1 MPSGPQ
7 GLARVAIGALV
18 YMVLMLISSYLPE
31 YNINSIVAAVLII
44 TLSQLIYRG
53 GRHAIF
59 LSAVIYILFVIAS
72 ELIVFFSVNL
82 LTDVSVDELTETAA
96 YNIPYII
103 YAKAVQFAVFK
114 GIQQTQKRSQNRLMT
129 KDFLAL
135 ILISLVSLFTMI
147 SLIMRGRLDDSLI
160 AVSNFFFSI
169 GLLFRIIIIFTLFL
183 KSAKFARIEKEQSLI
198 VQNIEYSK
206 NKYNEIVSM
215 KNQIRNMWH
224 DINNHIT
231 VVKGMISENNEDA
244 AKYIR
249 ELEEKSMNTTQA
261 LFLVT
266 RS

>member
-1 MPSGPQ
+1 MYKEELIVGITKVLTVAVDLYILFDYFDAFYRRKV

-103 YAKAVQFAVFK
+103 YAKVVQFAVFK

-135 ILISLVSLFTMI
+135 ILISLVS
-147 SLIMRGRLDDSLI
+147 SSR
-160 AVSNFFFSI
+160 
-169 GLLFRIIIIFTLFL
+169 
-183 KSAKFARIEKEQSLI
+183 
-198 VQNIEYSK
+198 
-206 NKYNEIVSM
+206 
-215 KNQIRNMWH
+215 
-224 DINNHIT
+224 
-231 VVKGMISENNEDA
+231 
-244 AKYIR
+244 
-249 ELEEKSMNTTQA
+249 
-261 LFLVT
+261 
-266 RS
+266 